1 MIKIG
6 LTGNIAAGKTEIR
19 KIFEKLNIK
28 TLCADSIVHE
38 ILEKDETAKKKII
51 DTFKNH
57 DIISNNLLDR
67 TKLGKLIFS
76 DDTKKTQL
84 EKIIHPLVIQKI
96 NLFIDEHQSEKI
108 ILIDI
113 PLLFEENF
121 ENLFDKILL
130 VYASDKTRFDRIK
143 TRNNNY
149 DDEHIKKIMNSQIS
163 QEKKK
168 EKSDFIIINEN
179 KTLKEIEK
187 EIQKLIE
194 KIK

>member
-1 MIKIG
+1 M
-6 LTGNIAAGKTEIR
+6 
-19 KIFEKLNIK
+19 
-28 TLCADSIVHE
+28 
-38 ILEKDETAKKKII
+38 
-51 DTFKNH
+51 
-57 DIISNNLLDR
+57 
-67 TKLGKLIFS
+67 
-76 DDTKKTQL
+76 
-84 EKIIHPLVIQKI
+84 VIQKI

-113 PLLFEENF
+113 PLLFEGNF